1 MLSPIS
7 SDDDIEQSTL
17 LMMND
22 NVEQQL
28 PLSECLRQSWTPAV
42 KLAFPVYSNQRREL
56 PIEESMESYDMIS
69 ICSPIRASS
78 RRRMDY
84 FQQNSSRRS
93 DDGSLRRHISMSF
106 DSSYLSTNSI
116 QTFSHA
122 SLTKPRSVTALQ
134 KTVQKM
140 NSIKSS
146 DIFYDQKKSKD
157 HSIATSNSSFQC
169 KTNSQN
175 NKKII
180 RRPHSTDIFK
190 SPQAAASSSSSK
202 KSDRSTPTMRRP
214 SIASTTKSPSLSSNS
229 QSIILFCM
237 ENARSDIALRIVQRM
252 AHKRDDFAQFY
263 GNLSNEQSTEL
274 VIALKKFLTDVV
286 QNITNSEK
294 IRQISS
300 KYGIEQA
307 HKRSWGFKADFF
319 SVLADALTTE
329 CVFLDGAAH
338 QPTETIE
345 AWATL
350 VELMFT
356 NVRDGYYMETRQLRR
371 NWHNFRSQ
379 SNLSSQ
385 SDQSLDSDPSH
396 SLPSLNH
403 MFTTV

>member
-1 MLSPIS
+1 
-7 SDDDIEQSTL
+7 
-17 LMMND
+17 
-22 NVEQQL
+22 
-28 PLSECLRQSWTPAV
+28 
-42 KLAFPVYSNQRREL
+42 
-56 PIEESMESYDMIS
+56 
-69 ICSPIRASS
+69 
-78 RRRMDY
+78 
-84 FQQNSSRRS
+84 
-93 DDGSLRRHISMSF
+93 
-106 DSSYLSTNSI
+106 
-116 QTFSHA
+116 
-122 SLTKPRSVTALQ
+122 
-134 KTVQKM
+134 
-140 NSIKSS
+140 
-146 DIFYDQKKSKD
+146 
-157 HSIATSNSSFQC
+157 
-169 KTNSQN
+169 
-175 NKKII
+175 
-180 RRPHSTDIFK
+180 
-190 SPQAAASSSSSK
+190 
-202 KSDRSTPTMRRP
+202 MRRP

-237 ENARSDIALRIVQRM
+237 ENARSDIALRIIQRM

-263 GNLSNEQSTEL
+263 GNLSNEQSIEL
-274 VIALKKFLTDVV
+274 VMALKKFLTDVV
-286 QNITNSEK
+286 QNITNPEK

-307 HKRSWGFKADFF
+307 HKP
-319 SVLADALTTE
+319 DALTTE

-350 VELMFT
+350 AELMFT